1 MVALFPSRS
10 KVEPGS
16 CLAGSLLLPYNLSAP
31 IFAMMFEKNDN
42 EGSKAKAFFNPAKI
56 HLNEWII
63 A

>member
-1 MVALFPSRS
+1 MPGKQSAAALQSQ
-10 KVEPGS
+10 
-16 CLAGSLLLPYNLSAP
+16 CP